1 MREKIGKR
9 KFKRLGLA
17 IQEYKEE
24 MRKARDQKRELKKKV
39 KNSEVL
45 KKVMSKFFEDEAEV
59 GSDHEEND
67 DIVKVIDVFSEFQR
81 EKWIKIYFEN
91 RETLR
96 MKEKKAWIRTWRVS
110 LTMMKKKTGKIT
122 WDSGN
127 SFWTN
132 WRTKKKD

>member
-1 MREKIGKR
+1 LREKIGKR